1 MFRVLKSMTQM
12 ESNAKECLAKFDLE
26 NGLIYYWRATNIG
39 IEFLKRTKLKKGDN
53 VSLYNITTKYCVLLA
68 DIQQNFCYCHLLF
81 GRIREVESRT
91 GKFVCK
97 IGR

>member
-39 IEFLKRTKLKKGDN
+39 MVFLKRNKLKQGDN
-53 VSLYNITTKYCVLLA
+53 VSLYNITMKHYVSLA
-68 DIQQNFCYCHLLF
+68 DIQQN
-81 GRIREVESRT
+81 
-91 GKFVCK
+91 
-97 IGR
+97 